1 MKAILCSQWCE
12 PEDLTFSDIPE
23 PLAEPGQVVVAV
35 KSAALN
41 FFDILMVQGKYQS
54 KPPFPFSPAAEVAG
68 VIDSVGAGV
77 TDLKVGDR
85 VMASCGHDGAREKVA
100 VAASATVKIPDKL
113 DYDRAAGI
121 IIIYGTTLHA
131 LDDRA
136 QAKPCETL

>member
-12 PEDLTFSDIPE
+12 PEDLSFSDI
-23 PLAEPGQVVVAV
+23 AEPVADPGQIVVAV

-68 VIDSVGAGV
+68 VIDSVGKDV

-85 VMASCGHDGAREKVA
+85 VIASCGHNGAREKVA
-100 VAASATVKIPDKL
+100 VPSASVIKIPDNL
-113 DYDRAAGI
+113 DFDRAAGI
-121 IIIYGTTLHA
+121 LIIYGTA
-131 LDDRA
+131 L
-136 QAKPCETL
+136 